1 LAERKPA
8 PSRKQ
13 GARRGRKKAADPVAD
28 LAVRLREL
36 NEELFRLRFQF
47 ATRQLTNTSRIRVV
61 RRDIARAKTLQRQ
74 QELAASRQ
82 PLAAGGSA
90 ASG

>member
-8 PSRKQ
+8 SSRRQ
-13 GARRGRKKAADPVAD
+13 GARRGRRKQAADPVTDPA
-28 LAVRLREL
+28 ARLREL

-61 RRDIARAKTLQRQ
+61 RRDMARTKTLQRQ
-74 QELAASRQ
+74 QELASR
-82 PLAAGGSA
+82 G
-90 ASG
+90 